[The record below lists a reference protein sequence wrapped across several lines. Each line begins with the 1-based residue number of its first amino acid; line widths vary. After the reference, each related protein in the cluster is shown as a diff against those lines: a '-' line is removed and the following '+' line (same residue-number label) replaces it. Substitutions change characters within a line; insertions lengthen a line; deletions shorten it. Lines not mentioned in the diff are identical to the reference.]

1 MIKIVDINDFSNGSI
16 DNSNPQDP
24 KWEGTGVFDIIMKA
38 ANENIKIQNQTSR
51 ITGAEYAEV
60 YLGTM
65 QSAISEAMKFLLN
78 KDQIIKDLDLKQ
90 AQIAAIESDTLI
102 KSVQSAKDLELKTKE
117 IEAKSQQIL
126 TMKNDD
132 SIKSVQSA
140 KDLELKQAQINVA
153 LEEKKLKAAQA
164 DAYPLQ
170 SAKDILVKQANTDL
184 LNRQKEGFDDNKYQK
199 LFEAQMN
206 AWALMFSSGLLTDKP
221 TIISND
227 SASALYN
234 TLKPK

>member
-1 MIKIVDINDFSNGSI
+1 MIMTVDIDDFSNGSI
-16 DNSNPQDP
+16 DNSNPQEP

-65 QSAISEAMKFLLN
+65 QTAISEAMRFLLN
-78 KDQIIKDLDLKQ
+78 KDQ
-90 AQIAAIESDTLI
+90 ST
-102 KSVQSAKDLELKTKE
+102 KDLE
-117 IEAKSQQIL
+117 
-126 TMKNDD
+126 
-132 SIKSVQSA
+132 
-140 KDLELKQAQINVA
+140 
-153 LEEKKLKAAQA
+153 
-164 DAYPLQ
+164 
-170 SAKDILVKQANTDL
+170 VKQANIDL
-184 LNRQKEGFDDNKYQK
+184 LNRQREGFDDNKYQK

-206 AWALMFSSGLLTDKP
+206 AWALMFSSGLLTTQP
-221 TIISND
+221 SIISND